1 MTGVRVA
8 ASAAIAGAIG
18 ASPAKTKSALNAAV
32 RVDVLFAIAPF
43 IPQLV
48 IAA

>member
-1 MTGVRVA
+1 MKGVRVA

-18 ASPAKTKSALNAAV
+18 ASPVKANSALNAAV
-32 RVDVLFAIAPF
+32 RVDVLFAMAPL